1 MDDRDDSA
9 EALMENMVP
18 EERQHYV
25 EIIRKA
31 EEAKLAHARRK
42 DPDATESPEPG

>member
-1 MDDRDDSA
+1 MDDRDDLA

-31 EEAKLAHARRK
+31 EEAKLAHARRN
-42 DPDATESPEPG
+42 DPDVTESV